1 MTIVRGRRAKVRH
14 GSSARGPGLVLAA
27 GLVAVALPVVG
38 GCPGPSVG
46 GGGAGASGPACPLEF
61 FGDPSAAPELELLT
75 VDAASVGSALSDGG
89 GIELVF
95 PPQGGRVVFAGVRV
109 KNFDAC
115 RVQLTGSLR
124 DTASNK
130 IVFDSRTVNL
140 APRDGGEWVGSVDD
154 DISTF
159 ANIPVCPNQWASVD
173 GFGVPMQLELE
184 LRARDGQL
192 LERVID
198 VVPFCAAGDDE
209 CLCQCKEGYVLGEVC
224 S

>member
-1 MTIVRGRRAKVRH
+1 MRGRRAG
-14 GSSARGPGLVLAA
+14 GSWRGSPARGPRLALAA
-27 GLVAVALPVVG
+27 ALTGVALPIVG
-38 GCPGPSVG
+38 GCPGPSAG
-46 GGGAGASGPACPLEF
+46 GGGAGASGPACALEF
-61 FGDPSAAPELELLT
+61 FGEPGAQPTLELLT
-75 VDAASVGSALSDGG
+75 IDAAFEGSALVDGG

-109 KNFDAC
+109 QNFDAC

-140 APRDGGEWVGSVDD
+140 VPRDGGAWVGSVDD

-184 LRARDGQL
+184 LRARDGTV
-192 LERVID
+192 LEKVID

-224 S
+224 P